1 MEEFKN
7 DLIEL
12 FKKHNMSVIC
22 DSTQID
28 FSPLIYDG
36 RVYYTNVTM
45 RFSKVIK
52 DRKERDEHWMKYGLE
67 IKEL

>member
-12 FKKHNMSVIC
+12 FKKHNMLVLCGSV
-22 DSTQID
+22 QID

-36 RVYYTNVTM
+36 CVYYTNVTM
-45 RFSKVIK
+45 RFSKVIE
-52 DRKERDEHWMKYGLE
+52 DRKEQDERWMNYGLE